1 MIVEVDSADD
11 PRLDAFRW
19 RERQLTTI
27 AQRRS
32 PDTEGRFIA
41 EGDLVVERALD
52 ARCVPDVVLCD
63 PKTATRFSRR
73 VHEAGGTTLVAS
85 ADIRREVTGLG
96 VPLDAIGLFKR
107 PAAIDLGELVAS
119 SRRLV
124 VVDGVDNPSN
134 VGSIVR
140 SAAALGWD
148 GLVLD
153 STSSDPLARRA
164 LRVAM
169 GTTFVLPHARYQSTT
184 ELVSLLAAHRFESIG
199 LTPSHP
205 TRAVV
210 DISTLSHSDSPRA
223 LVLGSERSGLSS
235 DMSESCSTLARIA
248 MRDGVDSLNVAIAA
262 GIACF
267 ALR

>member
-1 MIVEVDSADD
+1 MIVEVDRADD

-19 RERQLTTI
+19 RERQLNTI
-27 AQRRS
+27 AQRRN
-32 PDTEGRFIA
+32 PNDTARFIA

-52 ARCVPDVVLCD
+52 AGCAPDVVLCD
-63 PKTATRFSRR
+63 PKTATRFAAR
-73 VHEAGGTTLVAS
+73 VHDAGGTTLVAS

-96 VPLDAIGLFKR
+96 VPLDAIGLFVR
-107 PAAIDLGELVAS
+107 PTPVALDELVAS

-124 VVDGVDNPSN
+124 VIDGVDNPSN

-169 GTTFVLPHARYQSTT
+169 GTTFVLPHARYHSTK
-184 ELVSLLAAHRFESIG
+184 ELLSLLDAHGFESIG

-205 TRAVV
+205 TRTVV
-210 DISTLSHSDSPRA
+210 DLSSLPPTGAPRA

-235 DMSESCSTLARIA
+235 DMANSCSTLARIT

-262 GIACF
+262 SIACY
-267 ALR
+267 ALG

>member
-1 MIVEVDSADD
+1 MIIEVDRADD
-11 PRLDAFRW
+11 QRLDAFRW

-27 AQRRS
+27 AQRRNAIG
-32 PDTEGRFIA
+32 EGHFIA

-52 ARCVPDVVLCD
+52 ARCTPEHVLCD
-63 PKTATRFSRR
+63 PKTAARFAERIAA
-73 VHEAGGTTLVAS
+73 AGGTTLVAT

-96 VPLDAIGLFKR
+96 VPLDAIGVFRR
-107 PAAIDLGELVAS
+107 PDRRSLSDVVARA
-119 SRRLV
+119 RRLV
-124 VVDGVDNPSN
+124 VLDGIDNPSN

-153 STSSDPLARRA
+153 ATSSDPLARRA

-169 GTTFVLPHARYQSTT
+169 GTTFAIPFARYATAT
-184 ELVSLLAAHRFESIG
+184 ELHATLGARGFEIVG

-205 TRAVV
+205 TREVV
-210 DISTLSHSDSPRA
+210 DVASIPPTDAPRA
-223 LVLGSERSGLSS
+223 LVLGSERSGLS
-235 DMSESCSTLARIA
+235 MEIGTTCTTLAHIP
-248 MRDGVDSLNVAIAA
+248 MRDGIDSLNVAIAA
-262 GIACF
+262 GVACY